1 MPTYVAFLRAINVG
15 GHIVKMDRLQ
25 RLFEGNGCTDV
36 ETVIAS
42 GNVIFQSPS
51 RGEKALAAKIAR
63 CLEDGLGYP
72 VVTFLRTPAEL
83 SAVARRKPF
92 DDDSPANLY
101 VGFLSEAPSA
111 AAVRALRACASKV
124 DDFRVVGREVY
135 WLCRTSFSRSDFS
148 GAKIEK
154 LLGAATTLRNV
165 TTVRRISDKL
175 SV

>member
-25 RLFEGNGCTDV
+25 KLFEANGCTDV

-42 GNVIFQSPS
+42 GNVIFQSVS
-51 RGEKALAAKIAR
+51 RSEKALAARIGR

-72 VVTFLRTPAEL
+72 VATFLRTPAEL
-83 SAVARRKPF
+83 SGIARRKPF
-92 DDDSPANLY
+92 SDDAPSNLY
-101 VGFLSEAPSA
+101 VGFLSEAPPA
-111 AAVRALRACASKV
+111 AAVRALRALASDV

-154 LLGAATTLRNV
+154 LLGAATTLRNI
-165 TTVRRISDKL
+165 TTVRRIAEKL
-175 SV
+175 SA